1 MRDCKGSEV
10 VSDILVARYKGYK
23 VASPF
28 GEAFFVLASGSMG
41 EPAYFAL
48 IKELNQELANA
59 AREQEKEE
67 FC

>member
-41 EPAYFAL
+41 EPAYL
-48 IKELNQELANA
+48 KLVSANFYLGTSPVLDRWA
-59 AREQEKEE
+59 A
-67 FC
+67 